1 MKSPHSVNSRPASGR
16 KIIAIASLGLL
27 FLPPAPADL
36 ISRYKFNEGTGD
48 TVTDTV
54 SGKDGLVL
62 GDGAVWVPGK
72 LILPGGPSASAAY
85 VDLPNGILSE
95 NAVENGGTG
104 MISVE
109 GWYRVTGTPAW
120 GRIFDFGSTAPGGED
135 GELDGPG
142 GGGEGLDYFLVSAT
156 RGTEPN
162 QRRLEIRNEDPA
174 GGGATTIDWDPSN
187 YNQVFHQV
195 VTWDETTGDITAY
208 EDGELVQEGNT
219 ATLMSDINDV
229 NNWLGRSNWTADSNA
244 AIEYTEFRIY
254 NEVLDEDTIK
264 TNLANGPD
272 SLPGDDVDGDG
283 IPNFYEEL
291 FDFLNPDDPTD
302 ANKDQDGDTL
312 TNVREYELGTI
323 LDSVDSDT
331 DGVNDDVELARM
343 VDGTAAPTDPLDPD
357 SDDDALLD
365 GVETGTGAF
374 VSAQDTG
381 SDPLNPDS
389 DGDTYN
395 DALEVANGTDPND
408 ANSNVGIVY
417 PPLVNR
423 WDFSESDGTTV
434 DDSIGNEAGEVKG
447 DGFTWDSGRLIL
459 DGGTSDI
466 AAYVDLPNGLLSR
479 HGVENGGTGGITFEG
494 WVKVIDTPNWGRIFD
509 FGDTTG
515 GDNGE
520 VTEPGGGGEG
530 LDYIALAASRGT
542 VATDR
547 RLEIRN
553 FNDGTEAPRLT
564 LDWNPDNFDTEFHF
578 VTTWDE
584 RNGQVKHYED
594 GELIREGQTSTKL
607 SEINDVNNWLAR
619 SNWTGDST
627 GALEFDEFRIYADVM
642 IAQSVK
648 ANTAAGPDNPPGGAV
663 GAAGFQ
669 ITDIL
674 LTPKGDPATAIDVSL
689 TFTSKP
695 GSSYAVEKNTDLQG
709 VWEEVADGVDSE
721 SDLTTFKVQD
731 VDIATSE
738 IYFRVREE

>member
-1 MKSPHSVNSRPASGR
+1 M
-16 KIIAIASLGLL
+16 
-27 FLPPAPADL
+27 
-36 ISRYKFNEGTGD
+36 Y
-48 TVTDTV
+48 
-54 SGKDGLVL
+54 
-62 GDGAVWVPGK
+62 
-72 LILPGGPSASAAY
+72 
-85 VDLPNGILSE
+85 
-95 NAVENGGTG
+95 
-104 MISVE
+104 
-109 GWYRVTGTPAW
+109 
-120 GRIFDFGSTAPGGED
+120 
-135 GELDGPG
+135 
-142 GGGEGLDYFLVSAT
+142 
-156 RGTEPN
+156 
-162 QRRLEIRNEDPA
+162 
-174 GGGATTIDWDPSN
+174 
-187 YNQVFHQV
+187 
-195 VTWDETTGDITAY
+195 
-208 EDGELVQEGNT
+208 
-219 ATLMSDINDV
+219 
-229 NNWLGRSNWTADSNA
+229 
-244 AIEYTEFRIY
+244 
-254 NEVLDEDTIK
+254 
-264 TNLANGPD
+264 
-272 SLPGDDVDGDG
+272 
-283 IPNFYEEL
+283 
-291 FDFLNPDDPTD
+291 
-302 ANKDQDGDTL
+302 
-312 TNVREYELGTI
+312 
-323 LDSVDSDT
+323 
-331 DGVNDDVELARM
+331 
-343 VDGTAAPTDPLDPD
+343 
-357 SDDDALLD
+357 
-365 GVETGTGAF
+365 
-374 VSAQDTG
+374 DTG
-381 SDPLNPDS
+381 C
-389 DGDTYN
+389 
-395 DALEVANGTDPND
+395 
-408 ANSNVGIVY
+408 
-417 PPLVNR
+417 
-423 WDFSESDGTTV
+423 
-434 DDSIGNEAGEVKG
+434 
-447 DGFTWDSGRLIL
+447 
-459 DGGTSDI
+459 
-466 AAYVDLPNGLLSR
+466 

-607 SEINDVNNWLAR
+607 AELNDVNNWLAR

-648 ANTAAGPDNPPGGAV
+648 ANTAAGPDNPPGGAA

-695 GSSYAVEKNTDLQG
+695 GSSYAIEKNTDLEG